1 MVRFDRNSFFPV
13 IDFLLL
19 SASMGFSEKKHLSKN
34 YRLTYRFMYRL
45 EASVVILTLILIFGT
60 ACHLIKKPEPTT
72 TGKNI
77 DQLLQQGQIPSDS
90 VGIEIFTIRTAPQQQ
105 ELVRQLWLEV
115 DEQMIAPSLRRELM
129 EQGIRAGVLGDLLT
143 PALSQLLHV
152 TGDAKAGNINM
163 FGDFQEVSV
172 AEIPHDPP
180 VTRQYRNLLP
190 EMRASLKAFEEPVP
204 EFSRFWFENG
214 QFCGQTYKD
223 ALGLIC
229 VSVHNQNN
237 GTVRFDIVPELEYGT
252 TERRIRIHSAMMIPE
267 SGRPR
272 LPFVSLTVTQNL
284 LPGQWILIG
293 PTVLN
298 CSGIGRVFFIRG
310 NEEPEQKILAI
321 RLIKVKKN
329 TPSGSNI
336 PEPEKGTDFLFQERN

>member
-1 MVRFDRNSFFPV
+1 MVCWDGNSCFPV

-19 SASMGFSEKKHLSKN
+19 SADMGFSEKKHLSEN
-34 YRLTYRFMYRL
+34 YRLKYRFMYRL
-45 EASVVILTLILIFGT
+45 EISVVILTLILIFGA
-60 ACHLIKKPEPTT
+60 ACHLIKKPEP

-77 DQLLQQGQIPSDS
+77 DQLLQQGQVSSDS
-90 VGIEIFTIRTAPQQQ
+90 VGIEIFTIRTTPQQQ

-115 DEQMIAPSLRRELM
+115 DEQMIAPALRRELQ
-129 EQGIRAGVLGDLLT
+129 EQGIRTGVLGDLLT
-143 PALSQLLHV
+143 PALSQLIHV
-152 TGDAKAGNINM
+152 TGDAKTGNVNT
-163 FGDFQEVSV
+163 FSDFQEVSV

-190 EMRASLKAFEEPVP
+190 DMRASLKAFEEPVP

-229 VSVHNQNN
+229 VSARNQNN
-237 GTVRFDIVPELEYGT
+237 GTVRFDIVPELEYGI
-252 TERRIRIHSAMMIPE
+252 TEWRIRIHSAIMIPE

-272 LPFVSLTVTQNL
+272 LPFVSLTITQNL

-293 PTVLN
+293 PTIPN
-298 CSGIGRVFFIRG
+298 CSGIGQVFFIRG

-321 RLIKVKKN
+321 RLIKMKKN

>member
-1 MVRFDRNSFFPV
+1 
-13 IDFLLL
+13 
-19 SASMGFSEKKHLSKN
+19 MGFSEKKHLSQN
-34 YRLTYRFMYRL
+34 YRLKYRFMCRVEL
-45 EASVVILTLILIFGT
+45 SAVIIIAVISVLILIFGT
-60 ACHLIKKPEPTT
+60 ACHLIKKQEPA

-77 DQLLQQGQIPSDS
+77 DQLLQQGQVPSDS
-90 VGIEIFTIRTAPQQQ
+90 VGIEIFTIRTTPQQQ

-129 EQGIRAGVLGDLLT
+129 EQGIRTGVLGDLLT
-143 PALSQLLHV
+143 PALSQLIHA
-152 TGDAKAGNINM
+152 TGDAKTGNVNM
-163 FGDFQEVSV
+163 FNDFQEVSV

-214 QFCGQTYKD
+214 KFCGQTYKD

-229 VSVHNQNN
+229 VSARNQNN

-252 TERRIRIHSAMMIPE
+252 TEWRIRIHSAIMVPE

-272 LPFVSLTVTQNL
+272 LPFVSLTVIQNL

-293 PTVLN
+293 PTIPN

-310 NEEPEQKILAI
+310 NEEPVQKILAI
-321 RLIKVKKN
+321 RLIKMKKN

-336 PEPEKGTDFLFQERN
+336 PEPEKGTEFLFQERN

>member
-1 MVRFDRNSFFPV
+1 LAINV
-13 IDFLLL
+13 IFT
-19 SASMGFSEKKHLSKN
+19 F
-34 YRLTYRFMYRL
+34 
-45 EASVVILTLILIFGT
+45 ILIFILIVGS

-72 TGKNI
+72 GKNI
-77 DQLLQQGQIPSDS
+77 DHLLQQGQTPPDS
-90 VGIEIFTIRTAPQQQ
+90 VGIEIFTIRITPQQQ

-115 DEQMIAPSLRRELM
+115 DEQMITPPLRRELM
-129 EQGIRAGVLGDLLT
+129 AQGIRIGILGDILT
-143 PALSQLLHV
+143 PALSQLIHV
-152 TGDAKAGNINM
+152 TGDANVGNVNM
-163 FGDFQEVSV
+163 FSDFQEVSV

-190 EMRASLKAFEEPVP
+190 DMRASLKAFEEPVP
-204 EFSRFWFENG
+204 ELSRFWFENG

-229 VSVHNQNN
+229 INARNQNN

-252 TERRIRIHSAMMIPE
+252 MERRIRIHSAMMIPE
-267 SGRPR
+267 NGRPR

-293 PTVLN
+293 PTNPN

-310 NEEPEQKILAI
+310 NEEPEQKILAV
-321 RLIKVKKN
+321 RLIKMKKN
-329 TPSGSNI
+329 PPNGSNI
-336 PEPEKGTDFLFQERN
+336 PEPEKETNFLFQERN